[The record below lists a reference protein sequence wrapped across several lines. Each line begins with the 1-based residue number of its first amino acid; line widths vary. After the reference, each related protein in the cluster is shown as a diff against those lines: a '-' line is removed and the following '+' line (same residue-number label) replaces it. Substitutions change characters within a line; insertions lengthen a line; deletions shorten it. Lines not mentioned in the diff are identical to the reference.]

1 MGKYTI
7 HKDGKAGPYL
17 AIEPQD
23 VSTIEKI
30 LKNLNILY
38 SKSSSVKDG
47 VETGKVYIR
56 VVNIAHENHTQLQN
70 MLDTYFPE

>member
-30 LKNLNILY
+30 LKNLNISY
-38 SKSSSVKDG
+38 SRSSSVKDG
-47 VETGKVYIR
+47 VEAGKDYLSVI
-56 VVNIAHENHTQLQN
+56 NIDNEKHTQLQN
-70 MLDTYFPE
+70 ELDTHFAE

>member
-23 VSTIEKI
+23 VSKIEKI
-30 LKNLNILY
+30 LKNLNISY
-38 SKSSSVKDG
+38 SRSSSVKDG
-47 VETGKVYIR
+47 VEAGKDYLSVI
-56 VVNIAHENHTQLQN
+56 NIDNEKHTQLQN
-70 MLDTYFPE
+70 ELDTHFAE

>member
-7 HKDGKAGPYL
+7 HKDGNAGPYL

-23 VSTIEKI
+23 ISEVETM

-38 SKSSSVKDG
+38 SRSSSVKDG
-47 VETGKVYIR
+47 VETGKVYII

>member
-30 LKNLNILY
+30 LKNLNISY
-38 SKSSSVKDG
+38 SRSSSVKDG
-47 VETGKVYIR
+47 MEAGKDYLSVI
-56 VVNIAHENHTQLQN
+56 NIDNEKHTQLQN
-70 MLDTYFPE
+70 ELDTHFAE

>member
-30 LKNLNILY
+30 LKNLNITL
-38 SKSSSVKDG
+38 
-47 VETGKVYIR
+47 
-56 VVNIAHENHTQLQN
+56 
-70 MLDTYFPE
+70 